1 MDHPA
6 SKLSAAAVTGMI
18 APAIQERKDGQVVDC
33 LEHVTDEQYL
43 KA

>member
-1 MDHPA
+1 
-6 SKLSAAAVTGMI
+6 MI
-18 APAIQERKDGQVVDC
+18 ARAIQEKKDGQVVDC